1 MKKYIGT
8 VLSVLIVIAGI
19 VLGFLFGGPKLT
31 QNQLDTLLI
40 LVIICG
46 SSAFYCFFVGELSRN
61 NSQMDKLW
69 SLLPIAYTWVIAAKG
84 NMHPRLV
91 IIALLV
97 TLWGAR
103 LTFNF
108 ARKGAYSIK
117 FWSGEE
123 DYRWKILRQRRPFD
137 SKPVWAIFNLFFISI
152 YQNALVLAIC
162 LPALVCMGSNMPLGV
177 IDYVAFSL
185 VSLALLIEIIADEQ
199 QMAFHTTKKKLL
211 AQGKSLEEL
220 PAPFNKGFNTTG
232 LWGYSRHP
240 NYFGEQAFWIC
251 LYLFAVGAKMTTYYV
266 FNWSMV
272 GPLLLVL
279 LFLGSSSLGESIS
292 NGKYPEYHIYLATVS
307 KYIGF
312 RKYRPERFISKQKTN

>member
-8 VLSVLIVIAGI
+8 VITALVVITGI
-19 VLGFLFGGPKLT
+19 VLGFVFGGPKLS
-31 QNQLDTLLI
+31 QNQLDTFLV

-46 SSAFYCFFVGELSRN
+46 GSAFYCFAIGELTRN

-84 NMHPRLV
+84 NMNPRLV

-97 TLWGAR
+97 TLWGIR
-103 LTFNF
+103 LTINF
-108 ARKGAYSIK
+108 ARKGAYSLK

-123 DYRWKILRQRRPFD
+123 DYRWRIMRSKKMLK
-137 SKPVWAIFNLFFISI
+137 SKPAWALFDLFFISI

-162 LPALVCMGSNMPLGV
+162 LPALVCMESDAPLGV
-177 IDYVAFSL
+177 MDYVAFSL
-185 VSLALLIEIIADEQ
+185 ASIALLIEIVADEQ
-199 QMAFHTTKKKLL
+199 QMAFHTTKKRLL
-211 AQGKSLEEL
+211 AEGKALEEI

-240 NYFGEQAFWIC
+240 NYFGEQAFWVC
-251 LYLFAVGAKMTTYYV
+251 LYLFVIGANMATYNV

-292 NGKYPEYHIYLATVS
+292 NGKYPEYKLYLSSVS

-312 RKYRPERFISKQKTN
+312 RKYNPEKTRI